1 MVATKPSASLEDTR
15 MIKGL
20 FWCLAVL
27 FAQLGLL
34 RYVDRRVAAMPR
46 LADIPRTDEKEGGPP
61 AGGLD
66 A

>member
-1 MVATKPSASLEDTR
+1 

-20 FWCLAVL
+20 FWCLVVL
-27 FAQLGLL
+27 FAQLALL

-46 LADIPRTDEKEGGPP
+46 LADAPPVEEEASPPP
-61 AGGLD
+61 AGRLD

>member
-1 MVATKPSASLEDTR
+1 

-34 RYVDRRVAAMPR
+34 RYVDLRVAAMPR
-46 LADIPRTDEKEGGPP
+46 LVDPPP
-61 AGGLD
+61 AELEVEGSASGELD

>member
-1 MVATKPSASLEDTR
+1 

-27 FAQLGLL
+27 VAQLGLL
-34 RYVDRRVAAMPR
+34 RYVDLRVAAMPR
-46 LADIPRTDEKEGGPP
+46 LADSPPAEEGEPPP
-61 AGGLD
+61 AGELN